1 MKNELEQI
9 KKFRQKF
16 RLGINS
22 TIVDYDLHKTLI
34 KEELY
39 ELIEAVEEKDVAN
52 IHKELVDV
60 MFVVGGL
67 LIDLG
72 KENPLDAMFEATMKN
87 NMSKLNEF
95 GEPEYRDDGKLL
107 KPLGFTKLDY
117 KKVFDENQND

>member
-1 MKNELEQI
+1 MKHELEQI

-16 RLGINS
+16 HLGINS
-22 TIVDYDLHKTLI
+22 TTVDYDLHKTLI

-39 ELIEAVEEKDVAN
+39 ELTEAVEQKDIAN

-60 MFVVGGL
+60 LFVVGGL

-72 KENPLDAMFEATMKN
+72 KDKPLDAMFEATMDN

-107 KPLGFTKLDY
+107 KPHGFTKLDY
-117 KKVFDENQND
+117 KKVFKDNL